1 MTTAQAIS
9 HYKTQVKLARALGMA
24 QSTIAGWGMYPPPFR
39 QLQIQQLTGGRLKA
53 EPGILV
59 PKKKAA

>member
-1 MTTAQAIS
+1 MTTDQAVS
-9 HYKTQVKLARALGMA
+9 HYGTQVKLATALKMA
-24 QSTIAGWGMYPPPFR
+24 QSTISGWGEYPPEIR
-39 QLQIQQLTGGRLKA
+39 QLQIQQLTGGKLKA